1 MGTTLMI
8 VAYASLLT
16 LPFFEWLMQL
26 PFKDFATFLAWVTG
40 PDAGGFVIISWA
52 MAWGLDRF
60 DFWNKLESKTKS
72 LLIFLVSAL
81 FGCIA
86 IVLSQYPAIVVAI
99 DPYFKV
105 ILSCVV
111 MWLTTQVSHKNDP
124 IKKTKPKTVY
134 NAESK

>member
-1 MGTTLMI
+1 MI
-8 VAYASLLT
+8 VMYVSLFIMLYSS
-16 LPFFEWLMQL
+16 FFEWLMQL

-40 PDAGGFVIISWA
+40 PDAGGFVIIAWGLS
-52 MAWGLDRF
+52 WGLDRF
-60 DFWNKLESKTKS
+60 DFWNKMESKTKS
-72 LLIFLVSAL
+72 LLILLTSAL
-81 FGCIA
+81 FGCTA
-86 IVLSQYPAIVVAI
+86 ITLAQYPAIVAAI

-124 IKKTKPKTVY
+124 NRKAKPKTVY